1 MKERLDVLLVS
12 KGFFDSREKA
22 KRAIMAGLVF
32 IGQERYDKAGTMVP
46 EDADIHVKGD
56 TCPYVS
62 RGGLKLE
69 KSIKS
74 WELDLEG
81 NVCMDIGSST
91 GGFTDCMLQ
100 NGASKVYALD
110 VGTNQLA
117 YSLRVDPRVVVMEK
131 TNIRDLD
138 TDSFEKL
145 DFISIDVSFISLNL
159 VLPVASRLLKEGGQ
173 MVALVKPQFEA
184 GREKVGKGG
193 IVRDKSV
200 HREVVENV
208 VKYAENADLR
218 PCGLSYSPITGAKG
232 NIEYLLYM
240 KKTSDEDVLL
250 KEEDIRNI
258 VESSHSELDK

>member
-69 KSIKS
+69 KSIKT
-74 WELDLEG
+74 WDLDLEG

-250 KEEDIRNI
+250 KEADIRNI

>member
-69 KSIKS
+69 KSIKT
-74 WELDLEG
+74 WDLYLEG
-81 NVCMDIGSST
+81 AVCMDIGSST

-100 NGASKVYALD
+100 NGASRVYALD

-250 KEEDIRNI
+250 KEADIRNI